1 MSQDNSSYLLSIGI
15 VTFNSEKAIRQTL
28 ESILSNIPVNL
39 PTQIIIRDNRSIDA
53 TNFVLSPCVHKYPN
67 LNYNRNKTNLG
78 FARAH
83 NQILTTADSRY
94 HAICNPDVFIAKDIF
109 TPLIDFMEAHPQIG
123 VCCPK
128 FLNTDES
135 VQFLNR
141 RMPNILDL
149 FLRRFLPTN
158 FKFFFKKR
166 LYSYEMRDIGYDK
179 SYDVPFVSG
188 AFMFCR
194 THVLKE
200 ISGFDERFF
209 LYFEDADLSRRV
221 QSHGYRTVYFPD
233 VSVIHLWER
242 LAHKNLMGSWIFIKS
257 AYRYFRKWGWT
268 WW

>member
-1 MSQDNSSYLLSIGI
+1 MLATNA
-15 VTFNSEKAIRQTL
+15 V
-28 ESILSNIPVNL
+28 VC
-39 PTQIIIRDNRSIDA
+39 DNRSRDVTRSILDA
-53 TNFVLSPCVHKYPN
+53 YAKRYSALSCIYKESN
-67 LNYNRNKTNLG
+67 AG

-83 NQILTTADSRY
+83 NQLLATVHSRY
-94 HAICNPDVFIAKDIF
+94 HIICNPDILISNNIF
-109 TPLIDFMEAHPQIG
+109 TPMFEFMENNPQIG

-128 FLNTDES
+128 FLNPDGS

-141 RMPNILDL
+141 RVPNVFDL
-149 FLRRFLPTN
+149 FLRRLLP
-158 FKFFFKKR
+158 KVLKPYFKKR
-166 LYSYEMRDIGYDK
+166 LALYEMRDIGYDK

-200 ISGFDERFF
+200 IGGFDERFF

-221 QSHGYRTVYFPD
+221 QNHGYRTVYFPD